1 VSERRQRLAL
11 KRTALLAHCAVQRGE
26 LSNEVQQIE
35 ARLASV
41 DRAINIV
48 RRYAA
53 QPLLLAGGVALL
65 VMVGPRRILR
75 WTGRS
80 AVFITAGRRVARLLP
95 LLRR

>member
-11 KRTALLAHCAVQRGE
+11 RRKALLAHCAVQRGE
-26 LSNEVQQIE
+26 LSSQVQQIE
-35 ARLASV
+35 ARIASV

-53 QPLLLAGGVALL
+53 QPLLLVGGLALL
-65 VMVGPRRILR
+65 IMVGPRRIFR

-80 AVFITAGRRVARLLP
+80 AVLITAGRRVARLLP
-95 LLRR
+95 LMRR